1 MQCLQEICDLKITT
15 EMGHKH
21 RWVLPYAPR
30 TPVKQRTK
38 PVVKATSAT
47 LHIKQDMTCKR
58 HHAEKDHGSRGMGD
72 LDCPFGAIQ
81 ECGRMQEA

>member
-1 MQCLQEICDLKITT
+1 
-15 EMGHKH
+15 MGHKH

-47 LHIKQDMTCKR
+47 LHTEQDLTRKS
-58 HHAEKDHGSRGMGD
+58 HHAEKDHSSRGMGD
-72 LDCPFGAIQ
+72 SDCPFGAIQ
-81 ECGRMQEA
+81 DEGELGQEA